1 MVRTYEVMTES
12 IVLVHFLSS
21 IDAGDDEAIFNLFES
36 KRDHPSKFV
45 ILIDVPGGEFETCL
59 TIYKTLQSQSEKH
72 RIIGVAERAASGGFL
87 VLQGC
92 STRIGTEN
100 SQIVIHPIFIR
111 RSVPS
116 LKLKLAESLQKA
128 FQYKED
134 VEKTSEVFLNLTSE
148 SLAFNFQIEL
158 ENIIREKTKLTDS
171 AIESIMNSGT
181 ATKYSVQDAMQFGL
195 IDEISG

>member
-1 MVRTYEVMTES
+1 MTES